1 MANNFREWSKI
12 TEQIQ
17 KKSVNSPSLWDTPPE
32 EEQKNIEKI
41 KKQWQKK
48 QHREF
53 KRIRHEESQNK
64 NIKVIV
70 SSFLG
75 VTLIALAFPHLA
87 NWWQMKHNSVTE
99 LSPEETPEDG
109 GKKGGFLNKLKA
121 LKEDEEGETNSQK
134 PQEKKAGIGEQL
146 EESIDSIKQNRDNLK
161 KAIDLSDGKE
171 INLEREKN
179 K

>member
-17 KKSVNSPSLWDTPPE
+17 KNSVNPSSLWDTPPE

-87 NWWQMKHNSVTE
+87 NWWQMKHITE

-121 LKEDEEGETNSQK
+121 LKEDEEGEANSQK

-146 EESIDSIKQNRDNLK
+146 EESIDSIKQNRHNLK